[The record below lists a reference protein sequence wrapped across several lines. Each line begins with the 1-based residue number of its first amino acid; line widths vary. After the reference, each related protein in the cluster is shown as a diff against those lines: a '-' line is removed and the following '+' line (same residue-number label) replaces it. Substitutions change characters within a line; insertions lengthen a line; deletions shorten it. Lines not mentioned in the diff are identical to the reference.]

1 MNDTSNPSA
10 KSRNYPFT
18 FIAILCCFGFVRA
31 QQILPFGSSWE
42 YLHPLDASDPVVA
55 DPDFRETWHTP
66 SQYDGAPFLGPS
78 PAMLGY
84 GTIDLTPVVT
94 NIGEPPRGSRHSAYF
109 RKTIT
114 TTEDYE
120 RLKIEIFADD
130 GGVLYLNGELIERF
144 NFAGE
149 DTYFASSIRAGDE
162 IRTTNYFIEE
172 GLEAGEHVIAF
183 SLHNVV
189 ATSSDLGFDLQ
200 ITGIKAATPLE
211 GLTWSIKNDEVTII
225 DTDPNSVGDLVI
237 PDTIEGFPV
246 TKIGDSAMAGSLWTS
261 VTLPAG
267 LTEIGH
273 ASFNWCRNLSSLEIP
288 PGVTKIGDRAFASS
302 PLTRIVIPEGITEIG
317 DSTFWGCRF
326 SSIVIPDAVT
336 EIGRS
341 AFSYCNSLSEVEMG
355 ENVRSIGE
363 SAFSFCFSLSLIE
376 IPDSVVK
383 VGPSAFQD
391 CTSLARAPIG
401 GFDENSSITS
411 IRLPGTLKGLGASA
425 FQNCWGLG
433 GIELPDFLEIIGH
446 SAFEGC
452 WQIEEVAIP
461 NGVRQISPFAFSGT
475 YVVDITL
482 PDSLTKVGASAFAQC
497 RNLKRVD
504 FGDGIV
510 EIGKSAFHFCGK
522 LTEAALPDSTLAIG
536 ESAFEGCA
544 LETFAIPE
552 GVTRI
557 EASTFE
563 SCFNLSEITIPIGI
577 QSIGIDAFREC
588 NFLTDL
594 VIPETV
600 TDLGGA
606 AFLRC
611 RRLSSVQINA
621 NLEEIPTS
629 LFFDCS
635 ALETVNIPAS
645 VTKIGAS
652 AFAGTAISSVSFGE
666 CLTHIY
672 SSAFKTVLSWLKSTF
687 LTLLSKSEGRRLQG
701 AELPIL

>member
-42 YLHPLDASDPVVA
+42 YLHPLDATDPVVA

-66 SQYDGAPFLGPS
+66 SQYDGAPFLSPS

-84 GTIDLTPVVT
+84 GSIDLTPVVT

-336 EIGRS
+336 GIGRS

-363 SAFSFCFSLSLIE
+363 SAFSFCSSLSLIE

-401 GFDENSSITS
+401 ANTTI
-411 IRLPGTLKGLGASA
+411 
-425 FQNCWGLG
+425 
-433 GIELPDFLEIIGH
+433 
-446 SAFEGC
+446 
-452 WQIEEVAIP
+452 
-461 NGVRQISPFAFSGT
+461 
-475 YVVDITL
+475 
-482 PDSLTKVGASAFAQC
+482 
-497 RNLKRVD
+497 
-504 FGDGIV
+504 
-510 EIGKSAFHFCGK
+510 
-522 LTEAALPDSTLAIG
+522 
-536 ESAFEGCA
+536 
-544 LETFAIPE
+544 
-552 GVTRI
+552 I
-557 EASTFE
+557 EASTFQGCTGLVSLIIPDSITAIDHSAFQSCSNLASLTLGANVVSIGN
-563 SCFNLSEITIPIGI
+563 SCFQDCGNLPRVFIPDGVKELGASSFATAPHSTTSRSE
-577 QSIGIDAFREC
+577 
-588 NFLTDL
+588 
-594 VIPETV
+594 
-600 TDLGGA
+600 A
-606 AFLRC
+606 AS
-611 RRLSSVQINA
+611 RRLVRKPSS
-621 NLEEIPTS
+621 
-629 LFFDCS
+629 
-635 ALETVNIPAS
+635 
-645 VTKIGAS
+645 
-652 AFAGTAISSVSFGE
+652 
-666 CLTHIY
+666 
-672 SSAFKTVLSWLKSTF
+672 
-687 LTLLSKSEGRRLQG
+687 
-701 AELPIL
+701 ELWSHRQLPGI